1 MRISLEGGPTAI
13 PMTSHKEA
21 LQRLVLLSEPVHR
34 LRNQLDAF
42 EWDREEALITLTKD
56 HLRTAINRFL
66 DGELS
71 AAELEEWASLVK
83 CRDDIDFEA
92 SHADEIA
99 GIIENLT
106 NPSLFGSINAE
117 RCWNLLE
124 GL

>member
-1 MRISLEGGPTAI
+1 M

-21 LQRLVLLSEPVHR
+21 LRRLVLLSEPVHR
-34 LRNQLDAF
+34 LRNRLDAF
-42 EWDREEALITLTKD
+42 EWNREEVLVTLTRD

-71 AAELEEWASLVK
+71 AAELEEWANLIEY
-83 CRDDIDFEA
+83 RDEIDFEA

-99 GIIENLT
+99 GAIENLASP
-106 NPSLFGSINAE
+106 NVFGAINSD
-117 RCWNLLE
+117 RCRDLLD